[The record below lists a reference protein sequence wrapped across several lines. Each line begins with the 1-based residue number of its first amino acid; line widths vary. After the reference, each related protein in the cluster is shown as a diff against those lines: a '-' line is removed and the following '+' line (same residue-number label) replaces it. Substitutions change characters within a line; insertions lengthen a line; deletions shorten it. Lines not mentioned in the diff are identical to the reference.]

1 MTHDLTRNCFFSF
14 QMKIADSSI
23 GYSRVPALSDQDHE
37 IEVDKL
43 LLSPSD
49 VEDEELDNTNPKV

>member
-1 MTHDLTRNCFFSF
+1 
-14 QMKIADSSI
+14 MKIADSSI

>member
-1 MTHDLTRNCFFSF
+1 
-14 QMKIADSSI
+14 MKIADSSI

-49 VEDEELDNTNPKV
+49 VEDEELDNTNPKVWVIDYLFEGGGK